1 MRPATRYAKSGNLR
15 IAYQV
20 TGSGAVD
27 VVLAPGTFSHL
38 DFAWEW
44 PNSAENFAWWGT
56 FCRLIRFDKRGTG
69 LSDRP
74 PNVAT
79 LEERTDDI
87 RAVMDAAGSQRAV
100 LYGASEGA
108 NMACLFAAMHPER
121 TRSLMIWGGQAR
133 WTRTKDYPWG
143 MTEEAYR
150 KVVDNLRDEWPS
162 IDYITGEGAGLG
174 KDVDPKTLDLW
185 LRFARASATPSAIVA
200 LEEMN
205 MLIDTRDILP
215 QIRVPTLVMNRTGDP
230 VANVDA
236 ARDLAAR
243 IPGARF
249 VEFPGNTHQI
259 AGPELDRIRETI
271 REFVTG
277 IHSPVAA
284 DRYLT
289 SVLFVDIVKSTEH
302 VSKSGDAAWAALL
315 NRFYRV
321 VRDELQRYGGAEIG
335 TQGDGFLATFEGPAR
350 AIRCA
355 SSVRESAKSLGLEV
369 RAGVHTGECERM
381 GDNIGGIAVH
391 VASRVSAAAGP
402 GEVLVS
408 STVKDLVAGSG
419 LQFVDRGIHPL
430 RGVPGDWRLYAA
442 IE

>member
-1 MRPATRYAKSGNLR
+1 MRPATRYAKSGDLR

-27 VVLAPGTFSHL
+27 VVLAPGTVSHL
-38 DFAWEW
+38 DLAWER
-44 PNSAENFAWWGT
+44 PGAAEMFAWWGS

-87 RAVMDAAGSQRAV
+87 RAVMDAAGSRWAV
-100 LYGASEGA
+100 LFGASEGA

-121 TRSLMIWGGQAR
+121 TRSLLIWGGQAR
-133 WTRTKDYPWG
+133 WTRTEDYPWG
-143 MTEEAYR
+143 MPEAEYR
-150 KVVDNLRDEWPS
+150 KVVEGLRDEWPS
-162 IDYITGEGAGLG
+162 IEYLTGEGAGLG
-174 KDVDPKTLDLW
+174 KNVDPETLDWW
-185 LRFARASATPSAIVA
+185 LKAARASATPSAIVA

-205 MLIDTRDILP
+205 MLIDIRDILP

-230 VANVDA
+230 VANVNA

-249 VEFPGNTHQI
+249 VEFPGDTHQI
-259 AGPELDRIRETI
+259 EGPERERIHGTI

-277 IHSPVAA
+277 THAPVPR
-284 DRYLT
+284 DRYLST
-289 SVLFVDIVKSTEH
+289 VLFVDIVKSTEH
-302 VSKSGDAAWAALL
+302 LARLGDDAWGALL
-315 NRFYRV
+315 HRFYGL
-321 VRDELQRYGGAEIG
+321 VRAEVGRFLGEEIG
-335 TQGDGFLATFEGPAR
+335 TQGDGFLATFDGPTR

-355 SSVRESAKSLGLEV
+355 VSVRDLVRSLGLEV
-369 RAGVHTGECERM
+369 RSGIHTGECEQM

-391 VASRVSAAAGP
+391 LAARVCADAGA
-402 GEVLVS
+402 GDVLVS
-408 STVKDLVAGSG
+408 NTVKDLVAGSG
-419 LQFVDRGIHPL
+419 LSLADRGLHHLKGI
-430 RGVPGDWRLYAA
+430 PGEWRLFAA
-442 IE
+442 TS